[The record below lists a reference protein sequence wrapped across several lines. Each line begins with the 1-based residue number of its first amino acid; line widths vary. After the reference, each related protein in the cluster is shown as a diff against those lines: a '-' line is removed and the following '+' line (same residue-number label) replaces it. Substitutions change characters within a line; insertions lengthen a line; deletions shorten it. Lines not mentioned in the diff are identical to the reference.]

1 MEDITILNY
10 SLDSINDTLEED
22 DFDGTVSDF
31 QYYVEGVGIIV
42 TASVGL
48 IINIFALYIHMKK
61 HVSTSYI
68 TLCTLWKNIFSR
80 PLLNVFMRHDW
91 SAY

>member
-1 MEDITILNY
+1 MYLCTFITYTPKIKTYLHFQISMEDIIILNY
-10 SLDSINDTLEED
+10 SRDSINDTLEED

-48 IINIFALYIHMKK
+48 IINIFALYILMKK
-61 HVSTSYI
+61 HVSTS
-68 TLCTLWKNIFSR
+68 
-80 PLLNVFMRHDW
+80 
-91 SAY
+91 

>member
-1 MEDITILNY
+1 MYNVSKYVYYIYAPNQYLYFQISMEDFTIQNY
-10 SLDSINDTLEED
+10 SLDSLNDTLEED

-48 IINIFALYIHMKK
+48 IINIFALYILMKK
-61 HVSTSYI
+61 HVSTS
-68 TLCTLWKNIFSR
+68 
-80 PLLNVFMRHDW
+80 
-91 SAY
+91 